1 MLGLVETV
9 ENLAE
14 KSRETIPATPIDVI
28 RDGLLCCGTCGEPK
42 ETVVEV
48 GGKSI
53 VARCLCRC
61 GVEAREKARA
71 DELRKQQEESRKD
84 WMRGFEAF
92 TFDADNGKNPTM
104 AFARKYMERWDSILA
119 ERLSFTL
126 SGGVG
131 CGKTYAAAA
140 IANAVLDKGYR
151 VWMVTAPAL
160 VELMGFETC
169 ERTMN
174 RLKVFELVVI
184 DDLGAERGTEYAK
197 QKIFEAIDTR
207 KNAGLP
213 TIITTNL
220 DMERDDPDLSYQRI
234 LSRVNG
240 FAPQFRCR
248 GEDLRAGD
256 GKERRSLLREMLGGG
271 S

>member
-1 MLGLVETV
+1 MLELQETV
-9 ENLAE
+9 AKLAE
-14 KSRETIPATPIDVI
+14 EIRKTIPASAADYTK
-28 RDGLLCCGTCGEPK
+28 DGLLICGVCGEPK
-42 ETVVEV
+42 ETVVDV
-48 GGKSI
+48 GGKHI

-61 GVEAREKARA
+61 GLKAREQARA
-71 DELRKQQEESRKD
+71 DDLRKAQEEARKD
-84 WMRGFEAF
+84 WMRGFDGF
-92 TFDADNGKNPTM
+92 TFAADNGGNPTM
-104 AFARKYMERWDSILA
+104 AFARKYVDRWDEILA

-131 CGKTYAAAA
+131 CGKTFAAAS
-140 IANAVLDKGYR
+140 IANAILDKGCR

-160 VELMGFETC
+160 VERMGFEDYDK
-169 ERTMN
+169 TMN

-184 DDLGAERGTEYAK
+184 DDLGAERGTDYAK

-220 DMERDDPDLSYQRI
+220 DMERDDPDLGYQRI
-234 LSRVNG
+234 LSRVKG

-248 GEDLRAGD
+248 GEDLRATE
-256 GKERRSLLREMLGGG
+256 GKAKRSLLREMM

>member
-1 MLGLVETV
+1 MTGLVETV

-14 KSRETIPATPIDVI
+14 KSRKTIAVNPADVT
-28 RDGLLCCGTCGEPK
+28 RNGLLVCGVCGEPK
-42 ETVVEV
+42 ETVVEI

-61 GVEAREKARA
+61 GLEARERAKAE
-71 DELRKQQEESRKD
+71 DLRKAQEESRKD
-84 WMRGFEAF
+84 WMRGFDAF
-92 TFDADNGKNPTM
+92 SFAADNGRNPTM
-104 AFARKYMERWDSILA
+104 AFARKYVDRWDAILA
-119 ERLSFTL
+119 EHLSFTL

-140 IANAVLDKGYR
+140 IANAILDKGYR

-160 VELMGFETC
+160 VELMGFETYG
-169 ERTMN
+169 RTMN

-197 QKIFEAIDTR
+197 QKIFEAIDSR

-220 DMERDDPDLSYQRI
+220 DMERDDPDLGYQRI
-234 LSRVNG
+234 LSRVKG

-248 GEDLRAGD
+248 GEDLRTGD
-256 GKERRSLLREMLGGG
+256 GKEKRGLLREMLGGG
-271 S
+271 A

>member
-1 MLGLVETV
+1 MLGMEDAVAR
-9 ENLAE
+9 LAE
-14 KSRETIPATPIDVI
+14 ESRKNIVVNPADYT
-28 RDGLLCCGTCGEPK
+28 RGGLLFCGVCGEPK

-61 GVEAREKARA
+61 GMDAREQARA
-71 DELRKQQEESRKD
+71 DELRKLQDEAKKD
-84 WMRGFEAF
+84 WLRGFESF
-92 TFDADNGKNPTM
+92 TFSADNGQNPTM
-104 AFARKYMERWDSILA
+104 AFARKYVDRWDAILA

-140 IANAVLDKGYR
+140 IANAILDKGYR
-151 VWMVTAPAL
+151 AWMVTAPAL
-160 VELMGFETC
+160 VERMGWE
-169 ERTMN
+169 EYDSTMN

-184 DDLGAERGTEYAK
+184 DDLGAERGTDFAK
-197 QKIFEAIDTR
+197 QKIFEAIDAR

-213 TIITTNL
+213 TIVTTNL
-220 DMERDDPDLSYQRI
+220 DMERDDPDLGYQRI
-234 LSRVNG
+234 LSRLKG

-248 GEDLRAGD
+248 GEDLRANE
-256 GKERRSLLREMLGGG
+256 GKAKRSLFREMM

>member
-1 MLGLVETV
+1 MLGVEEIV
-9 ENLAE
+9 A
-14 KSRETIPATPIDVI
+14 KVAARSREAVGINPGDVQ
-28 RDGLLCCGTCGEPK
+28 RDGLWFCGVCGEPK
-42 ETVVEV
+42 ETVVEI

-61 GVEAREKARA
+61 GMEARDNAKAA
-71 DELRKQQEESRKD
+71 ELRALQEESRKD
-84 WMRGFEAF
+84 WMRGFESF
-92 TFDADNGKNPTM
+92 TFAADSGRNPTM
-104 AFARKYMERWDSILA
+104 AFARKYVERWDSILA

-140 IANAVLDKGYR
+140 IANAILDKGYR

-160 VELMGFETC
+160 VELMGVEAC
-169 ERTMN
+169 DRTLN
-174 RLKVFELVVI
+174 RLKVFEMVVI

-220 DMERDDPDLSYQRI
+220 DMERDDPDLGYQRI
-234 LSRVNG
+234 LSRVKG

-256 GKERRSLLREMLGGG
+256 GKEKRSLLREMLGGG
-271 S
+271 A